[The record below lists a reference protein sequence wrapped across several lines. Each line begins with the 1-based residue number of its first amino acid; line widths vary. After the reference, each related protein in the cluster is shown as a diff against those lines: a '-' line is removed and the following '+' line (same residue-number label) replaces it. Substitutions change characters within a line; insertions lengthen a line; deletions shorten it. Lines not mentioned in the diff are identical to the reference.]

1 MLTSY
6 DVYMLFYSCKKLKS
20 YKRVRGFFCDLFKLL
35 SMSVRRSIQRHLVN
49 DNILKKF
56 LSLFSISW
64 SNSLVWRRRRRWGFS
79 YTQQYHIVYFY
90 FQSIITKIIQSAL
103 TDPKVIN
110 LSNQHFSVFVSS
122 PFQSIHISLSL
133 SFTLCHCHSFSSS
146 FLPINYLLCLNQ
158 KTSNDKIY

>member
-49 DNILKKF
+49 DNILKI
-56 LSLFSISW
+56 LSLSLSSLFLDPTHLCEDDVDVDDEGLVTLNSITS
-64 SNSLVWRRRRRWGFS
+64 F
-79 YTQQYHIVYFY
+79 YFY

-110 LSNQHFSVFVSS
+110 LSNQHFCVFVSS
-122 PFQSIHISLSL
+122 PFQSIYISLSL
-133 SFTLCHCHSFSSS
+133 SFYLSLYATVIRFLLLSF
-146 FLPINYLLCLNQ
+146 Q
-158 KTSNDKIY
+158 